1 MGQDRSKA
9 SDEPA
14 QALTGVRIIDLSR
27 VLAGPYATQI
37 LGDHGADVIK
47 VEPPAGD
54 ETRGWGPPF
63 KDDTAAYY
71 LGINRNKKG
80 IQLDLSDAAQRE
92 MLLCLLA
99 DADVVI
105 ENFKS
110 GTMERWGL
118 GYQTLAR
125 RFPRLIYCKISGFG
139 DDGPLGGMPGYDA
152 AIQAMSGLMSVNGAT
167 DGPPLR
173 VGVPVVD
180 LVTGLNAAI
189 AMLLAL
195 QERERSGK
203 GQLVETTL
211 FDCALS
217 IIHPHMANFLQ
228 SGILP
233 RRQGNAHPSI
243 TPYDAFQ
250 TRTSEIFLAVG
261 NDRQFAKFCAHVG
274 RPELVADPRY
284 STNRDRNANRT
295 SLREALADALGRLD
309 GNELAAQ
316 LIGIGV
322 PCAPIFDLAD
332 IVDHPHTRH
341 RDMVVTIDGERV
353 VGSPIK
359 LGRTPAKYRRRAPKI
374 GEHSAEIL
382 QSDGPKNSPGIGFR
396 GASRR

>member
-1 MGQDRSKA
+1 MA
-9 SDEPA
+9 NAADETA
-14 QALTGVRIIDLSR
+14 QALTGIRVVDLSR

-37 LGDHGADVIK
+37 LGDHGAEIIK
-47 VEPPAGD
+47 VEPPVGD

-63 KDDTAAYY
+63 KEDTAAYY

-80 IQLDLSDAAQRE
+80 IQLDLSEASQRE
-92 MLLCLLA
+92 MLLCLIA

-118 GYQTLAR
+118 GYETLAK
-125 RFPRLIYCKISGFG
+125 RFPRLVYCKISGFG

-152 AIQAMSGLMSVNGAT
+152 AIQAMSGLMSVNGVA

-189 AMLLAL
+189 AILLAL

-228 SGILP
+228 SGTLP

-250 TRTSEIFLAVG
+250 TSTTEIFLAVG
-261 NDRQFAKFCAHVG
+261 NDRQFAKLCAHLG
-274 RPELVADPRY
+274 LPGLAEDPRY
-284 STNRDRNANRT
+284 KSNRDRNANRA
-295 SLREALADALGRLD
+295 SLRQALAEPLGQRD
-309 GNELAAQ
+309 GNDLAAE
-316 LIGIGV
+316 LIAIGV
-322 PCAPIFDLAD
+322 PCAPVLNLGN

-341 RDMVVTIDGERV
+341 REMVVTIDGDRSIA
-353 VGSPIK
+353 SPIK
-359 LGRTPAKYRRRAPKI
+359 LGRTPARYRRRSPKI
-374 GEHSAEIL
+374 GEHSTEIL
-382 QSDGPKNSPGIGFR
+382 DPLRHRSKPDL
-396 GASRR
+396 A